1 MASHRFNIWAY
12 SVCNLS
18 TLPSSTTVETNTTSL
33 STLPLNKI
41 YNFEVV
47 YKYNIMKS
55 LSQKL
60 KSTES
65 KIARVTRC
73 QFFCLSDIFSIV
85 GLFQ

>member
-1 MASHRFNIWAY
+1 
-12 SVCNLS
+12 
-18 TLPSSTTVETNTTSL
+18 
-33 STLPLNKI
+33 
-41 YNFEVV
+41 
-47 YKYNIMKS
+47 MKS